1 MVRVQADGTG
11 QAPRQL
17 PPLVLASSSPRRR
30 ELLAQIGLTPAGIDP
45 ADIDETPL
53 ADELPAHHAV
63 RLAQAKAEVVAA
75 RSPGAVVLAADT
87 VVGCGRRILPKA
99 ESAED
104 VRHCLDLLSGRRHRV
119 YGGLC
124 VIDAAGKVRTRLV
137 QTAVLFKKLSRA
149 EIDSYLACG
158 EGVGKAGG
166 YAIQGRAALFARGLV
181 GSHSNVV
188 GLSLFDTAALL
199 RAAGIDPLALS
210 ATAA

>member
-1 MVRVQADGTG
+1 M
-11 QAPRQL
+11 PRQL

-30 ELLAQIGLTPAGIDP
+30 ELLAQIGVTPAGIDP
-45 ADIDETPL
+45 ADIDESPL
-53 ADELPAHHAV
+53 VDELPAHHAL
-63 RLAQAKAEVVAA
+63 RLAKAKAEVVAA
-75 RSPGAVVLAADT
+75 RSAGSVVLAADT

-99 ESAED
+99 ESADD
-104 VRHCLDLLSGRRHRV
+104 VRRCLDLLSGRRHRV

-149 EIDSYLACG
+149 EIDAYLACG

-188 GLSLFDTAALL
+188 GLSLFETAALL
-199 RAAGIDPLALS
+199 RAASIDPLV
-210 ATAA
+210 AA